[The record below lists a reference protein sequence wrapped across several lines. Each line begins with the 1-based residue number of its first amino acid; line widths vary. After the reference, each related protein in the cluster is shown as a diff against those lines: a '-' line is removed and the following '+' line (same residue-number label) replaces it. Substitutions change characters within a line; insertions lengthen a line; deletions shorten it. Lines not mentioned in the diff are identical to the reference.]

1 VSQNWFYG
9 KGSREVVV
17 GAGWYIARERE
28 IPGTSGVLPHGGRA
42 LTFAQHH
49 FDEIARS
56 LGLPLLKDFFSSDPG
71 AVAAYLREHGVT
83 KDAAE
88 LAEEEWFDP
97 DLILP
102 TVRAILEQLE
112 SPPVGLGQIEK
123 VRADLAAMR
132 DILVAADQ
140 QHIRVHIATG
150 LPEELGPPHH

>member
-1 VSQNWFYG
+1 M
-9 KGSREVVV
+9 
-17 GAGWYIARERE
+17 GAGWYVARERE
-28 IPGTSGVLPHGGRA
+28 IPGTSGALPHGGRA

-56 LGLPLLKDFFSSDPG
+56 LGLPLLKDFFSSDPS
-71 AVAAYLREHGVT
+71 AVAAYLREHGV
-83 KDAAE
+83 DRDPAE

-97 DLILP
+97 ESILP

-112 SPPVGLGQIEK
+112 IPPLGLGQIEK

-132 DILVAADQ
+132 DILGDAAQ
-140 QHIRVHIATG
+140 RHIRVHIATG

>member
-1 VSQNWFYG
+1 
-9 KGSREVVV
+9 V
-17 GAGWYIARERE
+17 GAGWYIAREQE
-28 IPGTSGVLPHGGRA
+28 IPSTSGVLPNGGRA

-56 LGLPLLKDFFSSDPG
+56 LGLPLLKEFFSSDPG
-71 AVAAYLREHGVT
+71 AVAAYLREHGVN

-97 DLILP
+97 ESILP
-102 TVRAILEQLE
+102 TVQAILDRLE
-112 SPPVGLGQIEK
+112 IPPVGLSQIEK

-132 DILVAADQ
+132 DLLVAAGQ
-140 QHIRVHIATG
+140 QRIRVHIATG